1 MTVITLLTDFGTRD
15 GYPGIMKGVIWKI
28 APDVQIVDL
37 SHEISP
43 QNILEA
49 GLLLMRTVPYFP
61 DGTIHVAVVDPG
73 VGTSRRGIA
82 AQLGSQYFIGPDNG
96 LFGLIIARAEAT
108 NETIKY
114 VHLNHPKYWLPE
126 VSPVFH
132 GRDVFAPVA
141 AHLAFGI
148 PLASLG
154 TEIVNPVRLEIPMPI
169 HTRKGWL
176 GEVIHIDHFGNLST
190 NLNLSHIQNVNTVVV
205 KVKEKQII
213 GLASTFSER
222 PVGTLTFLID
232 SSGSLAISLANGSAA
247 NTLGAQIGDQVEI
260 IIND

>member
-1 MTVITLLTDFGTRD
+1 
-15 GYPGIMKGVIWKI
+15 
-28 APDVQIVDL
+28 
-37 SHEISP
+37 
-43 QNILEA
+43 
-49 GLLLMRTVPYFP
+49 
-61 DGTIHVAVVDPG
+61 
-73 VGTSRRGIA
+73 
-82 AQLGSQYFIGPDNG
+82 
-96 LFGLIIARAEAT
+96 
-108 NETIKY
+108 
-114 VHLNHPKYWLPE
+114 
-126 VSPVFH
+126 
-132 GRDVFAPVA
+132 
-141 AHLAFGI
+141 
-148 PLASLG
+148 
-154 TEIVNPVRLEIPMPI
+154 MPI